1 MVDEKLWNNENWLVS
16 EHNFA
21 DEVTKNFNLPEKI
34 QFHDSVLRDG
44 EQAAG
49 IVFRKDEKVAIAK
62 MLDEIGKENYPGY
75 SLYGRMKNLAEIK
88 GLTLGLIS
96 AYPF

>member
-16 EHNFA
+16 EHNYA
-21 DEVTKNFNLPEKI
+21 DDVRKNFNLADKI

-49 IVFRKDEKVAIAK
+49 IVFRKDEKVGSQI
-62 MLDEIGKENYPGY
+62 Y
-75 SLYGRMKNLAEIK
+75 SIFSLLYSERMKKLPSPRCSMI
-88 GLTLGLIS
+88 
-96 AYPF
+96 